1 MKAIQ
6 FHEFGNV
13 DVLNLEEISTPE
25 LKPEEILI
33 KVQACGVNFA
43 DTLIR
48 KNQYIYTPSL
58 PFTPGV
64 EVAGTIERLGANVR
78 GFSVGQRVVAF
89 TKDGGYAE
97 YAIAPENLTVALPD
111 EIDFNTAAAI
121 PTQGLTAFYMLE
133 TIAQIKAG
141 QSILINAAAGG
152 VGSLA
157 VQIAKIL
164 GAKHI
169 IATAGSAE
177 KLEFVKSLGADR
189 PINYRDTNWQEQV
202 MQATDG
208 KGVDVVLESVGG
220 DVFHKSLDCLAFRG
234 QLITFGRS
242 SGSTVFDPIALLDKS
257 RTITGF
263 SLYDFLYDP
272 LYTESLN
279 KLFEYIKQGK
289 LTVQIGGVF
298 PLAEAGKVHQL
309 LEGRSTQGKL
319 LVKP

>member
-6 FHEFGNV
+6 FHEFGNA
-13 DVLNLEEISTPE
+13 DVLHLEDISTPD
-25 LKPEEILI
+25 LKSEEILI
-33 KVQACGVNFA
+33 NVQACGVNFA
-43 DTLIR
+43 DTLVR
-48 KNQYIYTPSL
+48 KNEYIYTPDL
-58 PFTPGV
+58 PFTPGT
-64 EVAGTIERLGANVR
+64 EVSGTIEKLGSNVS

-89 TKDGGYAE
+89 PKDGGYAQ
-97 YAIAPENLTVALPD
+97 YAIAPENLTVVLPD
-111 EIDFNTAAAI
+111 EIDFNIGAAI
-121 PTQGLTAFYMLE
+121 ITQGLTAFYLLE
-133 TIAQIKAG
+133 TIAQLKEG

-152 VGSLA
+152 VGSIA
-157 VQIAKIL
+157 IQIAKIL

-169 IATAGSAE
+169 IATAGSSE
-177 KLEFVKSLGADR
+177 KLSFVKSLGADT
-189 PINYRDTNWQEQV
+189 PINYREANWSEQV
-202 MQATDG
+202 MQATNG

-220 DVFHKSLDCLAFRG
+220 EVFHKSLECLAFRG

-242 SGSTVFDPIALLDKS
+242 SGSTVFDPIILLDKS

-289 LTVQIGGVF
+289 LKVQIGGVF
-298 PLAEAGKVHQL
+298 PLAEASKVHQL
-309 LEGRSTQGKL
+309 LEGRNTQGKL